1 MNKVSVSIILIYCL
15 GFTGI
20 CYSQVVVNYNTDNS
34 DLPFNTVRCI
44 EWHDEAI
51 WVGTETGL
59 AQFKNEQWEIYD
71 SGNSE
76 LYSDN
81 IRSLKSDGDSLLWI
95 GTMQGGLFCFDGA
108 TWTNYNYANSG
119 LTDNI
124 VRSIEIDQNA
134 NIWMATTEGIF
145 MYDRSN
151 WSHWNMQNNN
161 LQTNN
166 VNDIQVGSHN
176 EKYVGTTNGG
186 IIYFDSL
193 NNFTEYTIMNSGL
206 PDNSVVDIELDQ
218 YGQPWFISPAAG
230 LVQDTDVGGPWIIY
244 NNTNSGIPSNALN
257 CIEMN
262 GNELIIGS
270 QLSGLIIKNDDSW
283 SYINSNNSDLPD
295 DNVLSL
301 KKDLNNNI
309 WVGTYNGGLCKIS
322 FDNGIHSSQ
331 NKPLHIY
338 PNLIQSG
345 QSIYFSQSYCGHIK
359 IYNQLGILVLE
370 DQLDYQET
378 FTLPVSSV
386 KGRYYIMLTNK
397 TNVYTGS
404 LIMH

>member
-1 MNKVSVSIILIYCL
+1 MNKVSVSIILIYCI
-15 GFTGI
+15 GFTSI
-20 CYSQVVVNYNTDNS
+20 CYGQAVVNYNTDNS

-44 EWHDEAI
+44 ESHDEAI
-51 WVGTETGL
+51 WIGTEAGL

-95 GTMQGGLFCFDGA
+95 GTMQGGLFCFDGT

-145 MYDRSN
+145 MYDRSD

-166 VNDIQVGSHN
+166 INDIQVGFHN

-193 NNFTEYTIMNSGL
+193 NTFTEYTIMNSGL
-206 PDNSVVDIELDQ
+206 PDNSVVDIALDQ

-230 LVQDTDVGGPWIIY
+230 LVQDTDVGGPWIIF

-270 QLSGLIIKNDDSW
+270 QLSGLIIKNDNSW

-295 DNVLSL
+295 NNILSL

-322 FDNGIHSSQ
+322 FDNGIQLSQ
-331 NKPLHIY
+331 NKPMNIY
-338 PNLIQSG
+338 PNVIQAG
-345 QSIYFSQSYCGHIK
+345 QNIHFNKAYTGNIK
-359 IYNQLGILVLE
+359 ISNYLGAVILE

-378 FTLPVSSV
+378 FTLPLSSA
-386 KGRYYIMLTNK
+386 KGRYYITLTNK
-397 TNVYTGS
+397 TNVYTES
-404 LIMH
+404 LILN

>member
-1 MNKVSVSIILIYCL
+1 M
-15 GFTGI
+15 GH
-20 CYSQVVVNYNTDNS
+20 YSGQVIVNYTIDNS
-34 DLPFNTVRCI
+34 PIPFNTVRCI
-44 EWHDEAI
+44 EMHNDAI

-59 AQFKNEQWEIYD
+59 AQLQDEQWQIYD
-71 SGNSE
+71 ASNSA

-95 GTMQGGLFCFDGA
+95 GTMQGGLFCFDGE

-124 VRSIEIDQNA
+124 VRSIDIDQNA

-145 MYDRSN
+145 MYDRSD
-151 WSHWNMQNNN
+151 WTHWNMQNDN
-161 LQTNN
+161 LLTNN
-166 VNDIQVGSHN
+166 INSIQVGFHN

-193 NNFTEYTIMNSGL
+193 NTFTEYTIMNSGL

-230 LVQDTDVGGPWIIY
+230 LVQDTDVGGPWVIY

-283 SYINSNNSDLPD
+283 SYINSTNSDLPD
-295 DNVLSL
+295 DNILSL
-301 KKDLNNNI
+301 RIDLNDNI

-322 FDNGIHSSQ
+322 FNNGLPTNQ
-331 NKPLHIY
+331 YKPILIY
-338 PNLIQSG
+338 PNVIQPG
-345 QSIYFSQSYCGHIK
+345 ESIHFSQPYSGNIK
-359 IYNQLGILVLE
+359 IYNQVGKQVLE
-370 DQLDYQET
+370 DYLHHQET
-378 FTLPVSSV
+378 FTIPSESMA
-386 KGRYYIMLTNK
+386 GRYYITLTSK
-397 TNVYTGS
+397 EHVLTVP
-404 LIMH
+404 LILN

>member
-95 GTMQGGLFCFDGA
+95 GTMQGGLFCFDGT

-124 VRSIEIDQNA
+124 VRSIEIDHNA

-145 MYDRSN
+145 MYDRSD
-151 WSHWNMQNNN
+151 WYHWNMQNNN

-166 VNDIQVGSHN
+166 INDIQVGFHN

-193 NNFTEYTIMNSGL
+193 NTFTEYTIMNSDL
-206 PDNSVVDIELDQ
+206 PDNSVVDIALDQ

-230 LVQDTDVGGPWIIY
+230 LVQDTDVGGPWIIF

-270 QLSGLIIKNDDSW
+270 QLSGLIIKNDNSW

-322 FDNGIHSSQ
+322 FDNGIQLSQ
-331 NKPLHIY
+331 NKPMNIY
-338 PNLIQSG
+338 PNVIQAG
-345 QSIYFSQSYCGHIK
+345 QNIHFTKAYTGNIK
-359 IYNQLGILVLE
+359 IYNYLGAVILE

-378 FTLPVSSV
+378 FTLPLSSA
-386 KGRYYIMLTNK
+386 KGRYYITLTNK
-397 TNVYTGS
+397 TNVYTES
-404 LIMH
+404 LILN

>member
-1 MNKVSVSIILIYCL
+1 MNKISVSIVIISCI
-15 GFTGI
+15 GFTSN
-20 CYSQVVVNYNTDNS
+20 YNAQVIVNYTSDNS
-34 DLPFNTVRCI
+34 ALPFNTVRCI

-59 AQFKNEQWEIYD
+59 AQFQNEQWETYD
-71 SGNSE
+71 SWNSE

-95 GTMQGGLFCFDGA
+95 GTMQGGLFCFDGT
-108 TWTNYNYANSG
+108 TWTNYNYSNSG

-124 VRSIEIDQNA
+124 VRSIEIDQNG

-145 MYDRSN
+145 MYDRTN
-151 WSHWNMQNNN
+151 WTHWNMQNDN

-166 VNDIQVGSHN
+166 INSIKLGFNNQ
-176 EKYVGTTNGG
+176 KYIGTTNGG

-193 NNFTEYTIMNSGL
+193 NTFTEYTIMNSGL
-206 PDNSVVDIELDQ
+206 PDNSVIDIELDQ
-218 YGQPWFISPAAG
+218 YGQLWFISPAAG
-230 LVQDTDVGGPWIIY
+230 LVQDTDIGGPWVVY

-262 GNELIIGS
+262 GNEMIIGS

-283 SYINSNNSDLPD
+283 SYINTTNSDLPD
-295 DNVLSL
+295 DHILSL

-322 FDNGIHSSQ
+322 FENGLQTSQ
-331 NKPLHIY
+331 KKSIHIY
-338 PNLIQSG
+338 PNMIQPG
-345 QSIYFSQSYCGHIK
+345 ERIHFSKTYTGNIK
-359 IYNQLGILVLE
+359 IFNQLGSLVVE
-370 DQLDYQET
+370 EPINHQET
-378 FTLPVSSV
+378 FTISTEY
-386 KGRYYIMLTNK
+386 KTGRYYIMLTNK
-397 TNVYTGS
+397 ENVFTE
-404 LIMH
+404 LLMLH